1 MRTTATSAVPF
12 EAVWVDHTLM
22 TIEASDEVRSLVR
35 ERGGLLYLWVT
46 AHGYNRARI
55 CLLEA
60 ATARPSRR
68 GLCFHRT
75 HAREFDLLL
84 DLKGWTAPKRL
95 VLEAHGRRGKIR
107 AFWNGLAYV
116 E

>member
-1 MRTTATSAVPF
+1 MRTTAVSTVPF
-12 EAVWVDHTLM
+12 EAVWVDQTLM
-22 TIEASDEVRSLVR
+22 TIEASEEVRSLVR
-35 ERGGLLYLWVT
+35 ERGGLLYLWTTV
-46 AHGYNRARI
+46 HGYYGGRI

-60 ATARPSRR
+60 ATTRPSKQ

-84 DLKGWTAPKRL
+84 DLQGMAAPKRL
-95 VLEAHGRRGKIR
+95 VLEARGRRRKIR

-116 E
+116 D